1 MIRQDLQDEQDG
13 SGPKKSGCYSHTALA
28 GWTIGND

>member
-1 MIRQDLQDEQDG
+1 MIRQDLQDEQDWPR
-13 SGPKKSGCYSHTALA
+13 PKKRLCYSHTAFA